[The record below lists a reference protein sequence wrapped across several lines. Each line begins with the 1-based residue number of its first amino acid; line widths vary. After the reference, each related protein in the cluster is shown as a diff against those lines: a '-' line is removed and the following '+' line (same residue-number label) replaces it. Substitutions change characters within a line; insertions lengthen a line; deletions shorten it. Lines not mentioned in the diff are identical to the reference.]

1 MSQGSRMKEKEDQ
14 CPLLNTSKIVFNCLF
29 SGLSLHKTGSSSW
42 ADVYSMCS
50 TNVCFLSQCSLNASL
65 KKKNQTHP
73 SPHIVT
79 LCVCV
84 CVLVRTFKIYFLGK
98 LQVYNLL
105 LKTVIIILYIRPTA
119 PVHLLSLSLYSLIN
133 ISPSPLP
140 LPPPSPWQPPL
151 NHLSGSLRLT
161 F

>member
-1 MSQGSRMKEKEDQ
+1 MSQGSHMKEKEDQ
-14 CPLLNTSKIVFNCLF
+14 VPLLNTSEIGFNCLF
-29 SGLSLHKTGSSSW
+29 SGLSLHKSGSSSR
-42 ADVYSMCS
+42 ADLYSMCS

-65 KKKNQTHP
+65 KKTQTHP

-84 CVLVRTFKIYFLGK
+84 CVLVRTFESYFLGK

-105 LKTVIIILYIRPTA
+105 LKTVIIVLYIRR
-119 PVHLLSLSLYSLIN
+119 PVEPINLLSESLIN
-133 ISPSPLP
+133 ISPSPPP
-140 LPPPSPWQPPL
+140 LPPPSPWQPPF
-151 NHLSGSLRLT
+151 NHLSGSFSLT